1 MSEKKFNDEIDENN
15 KEEHQINIES
25 MSKEEEKNKDTKEK
39 EIPREPNEE
48 KESIRKTSIS
58 SQILEDDD
66 RTITSEIID
75 LLKNDIYKKYKTGEN
90 QLRKLK
96 IKTEENF
103 LENKLLI
110 NLADLLGIKKI
121 SFENITTNIFN
132 NLLNQKSFLV
142 KKYQKINSEMK
153 KAKEAEKTTEEKN
166 EIQDEIN
173 LEEIVF
179 KNCQIDSKLD
189 IDYSG
194 MFPLI
199 KKLTI
204 KNSKLTYDI
213 SANLNFNFMTHL
225 ILENIGLIDDNFN
238 SIFMQIRKNRLLK
251 NNLKYISFKNNN
263 IGLMDPSKGIDDDK
277 IEKELGLNN
286 LEVLDLSNNRIF
298 FINSQIINALKKIK
312 LINLTN
318 NGIIFRSRY
327 NTYINAGK
335 KFLFLILLTKNYAL
349 LNSHNKEEY
358 INYLFEVIPKIDYG
372 FNSMS
377 FINLYSG
384 KFYNKMKTLNLSK
397 FSETLVDLDISYGN
411 INDTD
416 LNSLLKSN
424 LALPN
429 LKYLNL
435 SKNKLTDGILDILL
449 EGNYQE
455 KFSKLKYLN
464 LSCNQI
470 HFKKAEKY
478 QNFFEKFKSLKLFEI
493 KQTAFELCLNN
504 YTRTIINR
512 YYENE
517 RYKIYKTNFSDE
529 DLEIQKIMEND
540 KYLVNKTNVTIS
552 VYDTNNYKYVAKIKK
567 FYPEMLE
574 RINFETRFIESK
586 KE

>member
-1 MSEKKFNDEIDENN
+1 MSEKISNDEIDENN

-25 MSKEEEKNKDTKEK
+25 ISKEEEKNKDTKEK

-58 SQILEDDD
+58 SQMLEDDD

-75 LLKNDIYKKYKTGEN
+75 LLKKDIYKKYKTGEN
-90 QLRKLK
+90 QLLKLK

-194 MFPLI
+194 VFPLI

-335 KFLFLILLTKNYAL
+335 KFLFLTLLTKNYAL

-397 FSETLVDLDISYGN
+397 FSETLVDLNISYGN

-449 EGNYQE
+449 EGKHLFVNFY
-455 KFSKLKYLN
+455 LK
-464 LSCNQI
+464 I
-470 HFKKAEKY
+470 VF
-478 QNFFEKFKSLKLFEI
+478 
-493 KQTAFELCLNN
+493 
-504 YTRTIINR
+504 
-512 YYENE
+512 
-517 RYKIYKTNFSDE
+517 
-529 DLEIQKIMEND
+529 
-540 KYLVNKTNVTIS
+540 
-552 VYDTNNYKYVAKIKK
+552 
-567 FYPEMLE
+567 
-574 RINFETRFIESK
+574 
-586 KE
+586 